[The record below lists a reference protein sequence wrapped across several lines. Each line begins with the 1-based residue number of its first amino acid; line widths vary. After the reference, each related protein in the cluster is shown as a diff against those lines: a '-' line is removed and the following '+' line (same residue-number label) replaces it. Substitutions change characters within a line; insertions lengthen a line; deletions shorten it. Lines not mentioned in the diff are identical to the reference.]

1 MNQIDAC
8 VNQLVDAIV
17 HSEEYQ
23 QYLRIRER
31 VKREPDK
38 EQAIHEFRRRNF
50 ALRKDGEHEDLFEE
64 SDRLGQ
70 EFAQLRSEPLVND
83 YLASELAVCRLFQK
97 INRTLMEEIVFDLGF
112 DD

>member
-8 VNQLVDAIV
+8 VNQLVDAV
-17 HSEEYQ
+17 LQSEEYQ

-31 VKREPDK
+31 VKREPDM

-50 ALRKDGEHEDLFEE
+50 AMLKDGANCDLYEE
-64 SDRLGQ
+64 SDRLEQ
-70 EFAQLRSEPLVND
+70 EFAQLRAEPLVNE

-97 INRTLMEEIVFDLGF
+97 INRTLMEEVAFDLGF
-112 DD
+112 DE